1 LLSSNKSKDGLVVE
15 GKAFWCFLNEP
26 NIQFEPQWSLRLV
39 GSELEQRIFEHGGF
53 GMRMEQLDG
62 KDVGLSVLM
71 KRKVK
76 SMDDVL
82 KKPILL
88 DKNQNRL
95 ELFEELPNGSN
106 VKVKYKRWER
116 THPFEDKVVKGIDLI
131 AVMLLDETPT
141 IF

>member
-95 ELFEELPNGSN
+95 EILEEIPNGSN
-106 VKVKYKRWER
+106 VKVKYKCWER

>member
-1 LLSSNKSKDGLVVE
+1 MLSSNKSKDGLVVE

-39 GSELEQRIFEHGGF
+39 GSELEQRIFNHGGF

-62 KDVGLSVLM
+62 KDVGLSVFM
-71 KRKVK
+71 RRKVR

-106 VKVKYKRWER
+106 VKVKYKCWER
-116 THPFEDKVVKGIDLI
+116 THPFEDKVVKGID
-131 AVMLLDETPT
+131 
-141 IF
+141 

>member
-1 LLSSNKSKDGLVVE
+1 MLSSNKSKDGLVVE

-39 GSELEQRIFEHGGF
+39 GSELEQRIFNHGGF

-71 KRKVK
+71 RRKVR

-106 VKVKYKRWER
+106 VKVKYKCWER
-116 THPFEDKVVKGIDLI
+116 THPFEDNVVKGIDLM